1 MNLTATTQSLELVT
15 SSAFAVTWAVSWTDI
30 DKTGVTIATPG
41 SNQGTVS
48 AVTTTIIVPPPASAT
63 IYRIVTGITL
73 LATGGAQ
80 TVAVQKDVAGTDYP
94 VARAVLAINE
104 ALCFEDADGWYS
116 LTALGERKGAGTP
129 GAPGTPG
136 INGGGTV
143 LGSGT
148 SIVNFGSGGSSHTTL
163 NVIGQ
168 PAILAGSLVY
178 AWVKPEATLDH
189 SAEEHVVE
197 DIRVYAASIIAGV
210 GFTIHAVAGNEII
223 SASTEARLARF
234 SGVGQDAGPG
244 QRQRGPQPAPGGL
257 ANLVFGRWSVGW
269 LYTQ

>member
-1 MNLTATTQSLELVT
+1 MNLTAVTHSLELVT
-15 SSAFAVTWAVSWTDI
+15 SSAFALTWAVSWTDI
-30 DKTGVTIATPG
+30 DKTGATVATPG

-48 AVTTTIIVPPPASAT
+48 AVTTTVMVPAPASAT
-63 IYRIVTGITL
+63 IYRIVTGLTL
-73 LATGGAQ
+73 LASGGAQ
-80 TVAVQKDVAGTDYP
+80 TVAVQKDVAGTDYT

-148 SIVNFGSGGSSHTTL
+148 SIVNFGSSGSSHTTL
-163 NVIGQ
+163 TVIGQ
-168 PAILAGSLVY
+168 PLILAGSLVY

-189 SAEEHVVE
+189 SADEHIVE
-197 DIRVYAASIIAGV
+197 DIRVYASDIVAGV
-210 GFTIHAVAGNEII
+210 GFTIQAVAGNEII
-223 SASTEARLARF
+223 SEPNLQRLSRF
-234 SGVGQDAGPG
+234 SGVGQDQGPG
-244 QRQRGPQPAPGGL
+244 QQARGTLPAPGGK